1 MRAYTKY
8 NQIVKR
14 CTNKRNHQT
23 TGKTQL
29 SSKIKSRKEELFMK
43 IKKFLALLLA
53 LSMVLSM
60 AACGGEQVPTDIVN
74 GDFEA
79 EHEAGKWAGWTREDA
94 AFNVRGLVD
103 AEKLNG
109 AVMEKSGNL
118 YFAGCEGGNPA
129 MRGTLTSDVFKL
141 GGNGFIT
148 FKMGAGK
155 DTEKCYVEF
164 IDASNNEVLAKV
176 ANEDCDG
183 LFITDHLI
191 TKIVDLSAHIGKKI
205 FIKVTDNDDTFEFSY
220 INLDAFKVCK
230 DDAEVEAAKA
240 EYALQ
245 IETYG
250 EKPFVEDE
258 TSPYI
263 QNGSFETGDLTGW
276 VTLDGTALTRACI
289 VPTTQYYWTDR
300 AVYGDGEYYL
310 DGNNN
315 GTIAENQLGAIRS
328 SKFTLGGDGFIS
340 FMIGSGNGG
349 SYVALCDG
357 NTDEEL
363 IVMYNEFFSDPS
375 LALTLLRVYMDASE
389 YIGRV
394 CYLKVVDANDGSNG
408 GFAFINVDDFRTSLT
423 LDEVAALEVEQL
435 EKIKAETY
443 TSASYDDLTALINY
457 YTTYPYYPVPLASLT
472 MTSYAQHQ
480 VVPCGTVDV
489 TAFLADAAA
498 AFGAEAVTDI
508 AVTKVTFEGT
518 EITEG
523 FEAVDMTVP
532 GYYHVTY
539 AASYEGKTVEATF
552 TVVAQADNTTI
563 ANGDF
568 EAGNL
573 AGWTVLADNW
583 GIVEGQASGVISA
596 TTYWNEALPYNQ
608 EGNFHLDG
616 WNNGIGEPDP
626 WAIQSTNFVLSGSG
640 FISVRMGAAAAAVK
654 VYTADG
660 TQIGYYKQNRF
671 NDANFPTVG
680 AAGGS
685 WADMG
690 TYVMDLSAYIGQEL
704 YIVLCDE
711 SIEGGW
717 AHAFFDNV
725 VTYYETAPDYANL
738 FDTVAQSVT
747 GEDVQFAWQ
756 LAENLI

>member
-1 MRAYTKY
+1 M
-8 NQIVKR
+8 
-14 CTNKRNHQT
+14 
-23 TGKTQL
+23 KT
-29 SSKIKSRKEELFMK
+29 R
-43 IKKFLALLLA
+43 KFLALLLA
-53 LSMVLSM
+53 LSMLLSF
-60 AACGGEQVPTDIVN
+60 AACGGEQVSTDIPN

-79 EHEAGKWAGWTREDA
+79 EHEAGKWTGWTREDA
-94 AFNVRGLVD
+94 AFNVRGLVE

-109 AVMEKSGNL
+109 AVMEKSGTY

-141 GGNGFIT
+141 GGIGVIT

-155 DTEKCYVEF
+155 DTDKVYVEF
-164 IDASNNEVLAKV
+164 INAENDEVLARV

-191 TKIVDLSAHIGKKI
+191 TKIVDLSEHIGKKI
-205 FIKVTDNDDTFEFSY
+205 YIKVTDNDDGSDLAY
-220 INLDAFKVCK
+220 VNLDAFKVCTSE
-230 DDAEVEAAKA
+230 DEVVAAQA

-258 TSPYI
+258 TSNTI

-276 VTLDGTALTRACI
+276 VTLEGTALSRACI
-289 VPTTQYYWTDR
+289 VPTSQYYWSDR
-300 AVYGDGEYYL
+300 AVYGEGEYYL

-315 GTIAENQLGAIRS
+315 GTIAESLLGAIRS
-328 SKFTLGGDGFIS
+328 SKFTLGGDGYIS

-363 IVMYNEFFSDPS
+363 IVVHNDYFSDPA

-389 YIGRV
+389 YIGKV
-394 CYLKVVDANDGSNG
+394 VYLKVVDANDGSNG
-408 GFAFINVDDFRTSLT
+408 GFAFINVDDFRVSLT
-423 LDEVAALEVEQL
+423 TAEVAALEVEQL
-435 EKIKAETY
+435 EKIQNETY
-443 TSASYDDLTALINY
+443 TSASYDDLTSLLNY
-457 YTTYPYYPVPLASLT
+457 YNTYPYPVPLASLT
-472 MTSYAQHQ
+472 MTSFAQHQ
-480 VVPCGTVDV
+480 VVDCGTVDV
-489 TAFLADAAA
+489 TAFIADAAA
-498 AFGAEAVTDI
+498 AYGETALTDLT
-508 AVTKVTFEGT
+508 VSKVTFEGT

-523 FEAVDMTVP
+523 FDAVDMSAP

-539 AASYEGKTVEATF
+539 GTSYEGKAIEATF
-552 TVVAQADNTTI
+552 TVVAMADRNSV
-563 ANGDF
+563 ANGGF
-568 EAGNL
+568 ESGNL

-583 GIVEGQASGVISA
+583 GIVDGHASGVISA
-596 TTYWNEALPYNQ
+596 AAYWGENLPYNQ
-608 EGNFHLDG
+608 AGDYHLDG

-626 WAIQSTNFVLSGSG
+626 WQVKSTNFTLAGSG
-640 FISVRMGAAAAAVK
+640 FISVRMGAAAAAVR

-660 TQIGYYKQNRF
+660 TEIGYYKQNRF
-671 NDANFPTVG
+671 NDASFPTVG

-717 AHAFFDNV
+717 AHAFFDEV
-725 VTYYETAPDYANL
+725 VTYYETAPDYANMY
-738 FDTVAQSVT
+738 DTVAQSVT
-747 GEDVQFAWQ
+747 GEDVQFPWQ
-756 LAENLI
+756 LAENLK

>member
-1 MRAYTKY
+1 M
-8 NQIVKR
+8 
-14 CTNKRNHQT
+14 
-23 TGKTQL
+23 KT
-29 SSKIKSRKEELFMK
+29 R
-43 IKKFLALLLA
+43 KFLALLLA
-53 LSMVLSM
+53 LSMILGM
-60 AACGGEQVPTDIVN
+60 AACGGEPVPTDIPN

-79 EHEAGKWAGWTREDA
+79 EHELGKWSGWTREDA
-94 AFNVRGLVD
+94 AFNVRGLVSD
-103 AEKLNG
+103 EKLSG
-109 AVMEKSGNL
+109 AVMEKSGDF
-118 YFAGCEGGNPA
+118 YFAGSVGGNPA

-141 GGNGFIT
+141 GGNGFIS

-155 DTEKCYVEF
+155 NTELVYVEF
-164 IDASNNEVLAKV
+164 IDAETNEVLAKV

-191 TKIVDLSAHIGKKI
+191 TKVVDLSAHVGKNI
-205 FIKVTDNDDTFEFSY
+205 YIKVTDNDDGLDLSY
-220 INLDAFKVCK
+220 VNLDAFKVLTS
-230 DDAEVEAAKA
+230 DEDIAAAQA

-258 TSPYI
+258 TSNTI

-276 VTLDGTALTRACI
+276 VILEGSALSRASI
-289 VPTTQYYWTDR
+289 VPTSQYYWTDR

-315 GTIAENQLGAIRS
+315 GTIAENLTGAIRS
-328 SKFTLGGDGFIS
+328 SKFTLGGDGYIS

-363 IVMYNEFFSDPS
+363 IVVHNDYFSDPA

-389 YIGRV
+389 HIGKV
-394 CYLKVVDANDGSNG
+394 VYLKVVDANDGSNG
-408 GFAFINVDDFRTSLT
+408 GFAFINVDDFRVSMTT
-423 LDEVAALEVEQL
+423 AEVAALEVEQL
-435 EKIKAETY
+435 EKIQNETY
-443 TSASYDDLTALINY
+443 TSASYDDITSLLNY
-457 YTTYPYYPVPLASLT
+457 YTNYPYPVPLASLT
-472 MTSYAQHQ
+472 MTAYAQHQ
-480 VVPCGTVDV
+480 VVDCGTVDV
-489 TAFLADAAA
+489 TAFIADAAA
-498 AFGAEAVTDI
+498 AYGDTSITDLT
-508 AVTKVTFEGT
+508 VTKVTFEGT

-523 FEAVDMTVP
+523 FDAVDMSVP

-539 AASYEGKTVEATF
+539 GTSYEDKSIEAAF
-552 TVVAQADNTTI
+552 TVVAMADRNSV
-563 ANGDF
+563 ANGGF

-573 AGWTVLADNW
+573 AGWTVLTDNW
-583 GIVEGQASGVISA
+583 GIVEGHASGVISA
-596 TTYWNEALPYNQ
+596 NTYWGENLPYNQ
-608 EGNFHLDG
+608 AGDYHMDG
-616 WNNGIGEPDP
+616 WNNGIAEPDP
-626 WAIQSTNFVLSGSG
+626 WAIQSTNFTLSGSG
-640 FISVRMGAAAAAVK
+640 FISVRMGGAAAAVK

-660 TQIGYYKQNRF
+660 TEIGYYKQTRF

-711 SIEGGW
+711 TIEGGW
-717 AHAFFDNV
+717 AHGFFDEV

-738 FDTVAQSVT
+738 YDTVAQSVT
-747 GEDVQFAWQ
+747 SEEVQFPWQ
-756 LAENLI
+756 LAENLK

>member
-1 MRAYTKY
+1 M
-8 NQIVKR
+8 
-14 CTNKRNHQT
+14 
-23 TGKTQL
+23 KT
-29 SSKIKSRKEELFMK
+29 
-43 IKKFLALLLA
+43 KKFLALLLA
-53 LSMVLSM
+53 LCMLLSM
-60 AACGGEQVPTDIVN
+60 TACGEKVPTDIPN

-79 EHEAGKWAGWTREDA
+79 EHELGKWTGWTREDA
-94 AFNVRGLVD
+94 AFNVRGLVS
-103 AEKLNG
+103 AEKISG
-109 AVMEKSGNL
+109 APMEKSGNL
-118 YFAGCEGGNPA
+118 YFAGSEGGNPA

-148 FKMGAGK
+148 FKMGAAK
-155 DTEKCYVEF
+155 NTDKIYVEF
-164 IDASNNEVLAKV
+164 IEAKTEKVLAKV
-176 ANEDCDG
+176 TNEECDG

-191 TKIVDLSAHIGKKI
+191 TKIVDLSEHIGKKI
-205 FIKVTDNDDTFEFSY
+205 YIKVTDNDDGFDFSY
-220 INLDAFKVCK
+220 VNLDAFKVCQNA
-230 DDAEVEAAKA
+230 DEVAAAEA

-258 TSPYI
+258 TSNTI

-276 VTLDGTALTRACI
+276 MTLEGTAISRAGV
-289 VPTTQYYWTDR
+289 VPTTQRYWTDR
-300 AVYGDGEYYL
+300 AVYGEGEYYF
-310 DGNNN
+310 DGSNN
-315 GTIAENQLGAIRS
+315 GTIAENLLGAIRS
-328 SKFTLGGDGFIS
+328 SKFTLGGDGIIS

-443 TSASYDDLTALINY
+443 TSASYNDLVSLVNY
-457 YTTYPYYPVPLASLT
+457 YTTYPYYPVPLASLSIT
-472 MTSYAQHQ
+472 NFAQHQ
-480 VVPCGTVDV
+480 VVDCGIVDV

-498 AFGAEAVTDI
+498 AFGTEAVTDI

-523 FEAVDMTVP
+523 FDAVDMTVP

-539 AASYEGKTVEATF
+539 AASYEGAVAEATF
-552 TVVAQADNTTI
+552 TVVAMADRNTI
-563 ANGDF
+563 ANGGF
-568 EAGNL
+568 ESGNL
-573 AGWTVLADNW
+573 AGWTVLTENW
-583 GIVEGQASGVISA
+583 GMVEGQATGVISA
-596 TTYWNEALPYNQ
+596 ATYWGENLPYNQ
-608 EGNFHLDG
+608 AGNFHLDG
-616 WNNGIGEPDP
+616 WNTGIGEPDP
-626 WAIQSTNFVLSGSG
+626 WEIRSTNFTLAGSG

-660 TQIGYYKQNRF
+660 TLVGYYKQNRF
-671 NDANFPTVG
+671 NDASFPTVG

-717 AHAFFDNV
+717 AHAFFDEV

-747 GEDVQFAWQ
+747 GEDVQFPWQ
-756 LAENLI
+756 LAENLK

>member
-1 MRAYTKY
+1 M
-8 NQIVKR
+8 
-14 CTNKRNHQT
+14 
-23 TGKTQL
+23 KT
-29 SSKIKSRKEELFMK
+29 R
-43 IKKFLALLLA
+43 KFLALLLA
-53 LSMVLSM
+53 LSMVLGM
-60 AACGGEQVPTDIVN
+60 AACGGEQVPTDIPN

-103 AEKLNG
+103 AEKLQG
-109 AVMEKSGNL
+109 AVMEKSGTY

-164 IDASNNEVLAKV
+164 IEADSNTVLAKV

-191 TKIVDLSAHIGKKI
+191 TKIVDLSEHIGKKI
-205 FIKVTDNDDTFEFSY
+205 YIKVTDNDDGTDFAY
-220 INLDAFKVCK
+220 INLDAFKVCQS
-230 DDAEVEAAKA
+230 DEDVAAAEA

-258 TSPYI
+258 TSNDI

-276 VTLDGTALTRACI
+276 VTLEGTALTRAAI
-289 VPTTQYYWTDR
+289 APTSQYYWTDR
-300 AVYGDGEYYL
+300 MVYGEGEYYL
-310 DGNNN
+310 DGSNN
-315 GTIAENQLGAIRS
+315 GVIAENLTGAIRS
-328 SKFTLGGDGFIS
+328 SKFTLGGDGYIS

-363 IVMYNEFFSDPS
+363 IVVNNEFFSDPS

-389 YIGRV
+389 HIGKV
-394 CYLKVVDANDGSNG
+394 VYLKVVDANDGSNG
-408 GFAFINVDDFRTSLT
+408 GFAFINVDDFRVSLT
-423 LDEVAALEVEQL
+423 TAEVAALEVAQL
-435 EKIKAETY
+435 EKIQNETY
-443 TSASYDDLTALINY
+443 TSASYDDITALLNY

-472 MTSYAQHQ
+472 MTNYAQHQ
-480 VVPCGTVDV
+480 VVDCGTVDV
-489 TAFLADAAA
+489 TAFIADAAA
-498 AFGAEAVTDI
+498 AYGDTAITDLAVS
-508 AVTKVTFEGT
+508 KVTFEGT

-523 FEAVDMTVP
+523 FDAVDMSVP

-539 AASYEGKTVEATF
+539 GASYEDKTVEATF
-552 TVVAQADNTTI
+552 TVVAMADRNSV
-563 ANGDF
+563 ANGGF
-568 EAGNL
+568 ESGNL
-573 AGWTVLADNW
+573 AGWTVLTDNW
-583 GIVEGQASGVISA
+583 GIVDGQASGVISA
-596 TTYWNEALPYNQ
+596 QTYWGENLPYNQ
-608 EGNFHLDG
+608 AGDYHMDG
-616 WNNGIGEPDP
+616 WNNGIAEPDP
-626 WAIQSTNFVLSGSG
+626 WQIRSTNFTLAGSG
-640 FISVRMGAAAAAVK
+640 FISVRMGAAAAAVR

-660 TQIGYYKQNRF
+660 TEIGYYKQNRF

-717 AHAFFDNV
+717 AHAFFDEV

-738 FDTVAQSVT
+738 YDTVAQSVT
-747 GEDVQFAWQ
+747 GEEVQFPWQ
-756 LAENLI
+756 LAENLK

>member
-1 MRAYTKY
+1 M
-8 NQIVKR
+8 
-14 CTNKRNHQT
+14 
-23 TGKTQL
+23 KT
-29 SSKIKSRKEELFMK
+29 R
-43 IKKFLALLLA
+43 KFLALLLA
-53 LSMVLSM
+53 LSMLLSL
-60 AACGGEQVPTDIVN
+60 AACGGEQVPTDIPN

-79 EHEAGKWAGWTREDA
+79 EHELGKWSGWTREDA
-94 AFNVRGLVD
+94 AFNVRGLVSN
-103 AEKLNG
+103 EKISG
-109 AVMEKSGNL
+109 AVMEKSGEF
-118 YFAGCEGGNPA
+118 YFAGSEGGNPT
-129 MRGTLTSDVFKL
+129 MRGTLTSDPFKL

-155 DTEKCYVEF
+155 DNEKVYVEF
-164 IDASNNEVLAKV
+164 IDASNNAVLAKV

-183 LFITDHLI
+183 MFITDHLI
-191 TKIVDLSAHIGKKI
+191 TKIVDLSAHIGKTI
-205 FIKVTDNDDTFEFSY
+205 IIKVTDNDDGTDLSY
-220 INLDAFKVCK
+220 VNLDAFKVCQN
-230 DDAEVEAAKA
+230 DEEVAAAEA

-258 TSPYI
+258 TSNTI

-276 VTLDGTALTRACI
+276 VTLEGTALTRAAI
-289 VPTTQYYWTDR
+289 VPTSQYYWTDR
-300 AVYGDGEYYL
+300 AVYGEGEYYL
-310 DGNNN
+310 DGSNN
-315 GTIAENQLGAIRS
+315 GAIAENLLGAIRS
-328 SKFTLGGDGFIS
+328 SKFTLGGDGYIS

-363 IVMYNEFFSDPS
+363 IVMHNEFFSDPS

-443 TSASYDDLTALINY
+443 TSASYNDLVSLVNY

-472 MTSYAQHQ
+472 LTAYAQHQ
-480 VVPCGTVDV
+480 VVDCGTVDV

-498 AFGAEAVTDI
+498 AFGTEEVTDI

-523 FEAVDMTVP
+523 FDAVDMSVP

-539 AASYEGKTVEATF
+539 AASHEGSVAEASF
-552 TVVAQADNTTI
+552 TVVAMADRSSI

-573 AGWTVLADNW
+573 AGWTILTDGW
-583 GIVEGQASGVISA
+583 GMVEGQATGVISA
-596 TTYWNEALPYNQ
+596 ATYWGENLPYNQ
-608 EGNFHLDG
+608 AGDYHLDG
-616 WNNGIGEPDP
+616 WNTGIGEPDP
-626 WAIQSTNFVLSGSG
+626 WAIQSTNFVLGGSG

-660 TQIGYYKQNRF
+660 TEIGYYKQNRF
-671 NDANFPTVG
+671 NDASFPTVG

-717 AHAFFDNV
+717 AHAFFDEV
-725 VTYYETAPDYANL
+725 VTYYETAPDYANM

-747 GEDVQFAWQ
+747 GEDVQFPWQ
-756 LAENLI
+756 LAENLK

>member
-1 MRAYTKY
+1 
-8 NQIVKR
+8 
-14 CTNKRNHQT
+14 
-23 TGKTQL
+23 
-29 SSKIKSRKEELFMK
+29 MK
-43 IKKFLALLLA
+43 FRKFLALLLA
-53 LSMVLSM
+53 LSMVLSF
-60 AACGGEQVPTDIVN
+60 AACGGEQVPTDIPN

-79 EHEAGKWAGWTREDA
+79 DHEVGKWSGWTREDA
-94 AFNVRGLVD
+94 AFNVRGLVSD
-103 AEKLNG
+103 EKLSG
-109 AVMEKSGNL
+109 AVMEKSGEF
-118 YFAGCEGGNPA
+118 YFAGSVGGNPA
-129 MRGTLTSDVFKL
+129 MRGTLTSDVFQL

-148 FKMGAGK
+148 FKMGAAK
-155 DTEKCYVEF
+155 NTDKIYVEF
-164 IDASNNEVLAKV
+164 INAENDEVLAKV
-176 ANEDCDG
+176 VNEDCDG

-205 FIKVTDNDDTFEFSY
+205 YIKVTDNDDSFDFSY
-220 INLDAFKVCK
+220 VNLDAFKVCQS
-230 DDAEVEAAKA
+230 DEEVEAAKA

-258 TSPYI
+258 TSNQI
-263 QNGSFETGDLTGW
+263 QNPGFETGDLSGW

-300 AVYGDGEYYL
+300 AVYGEGEYYL

-315 GTIAENQLGAIRS
+315 GTVAENLTGAIRS
-328 SKFTLGGDGFIS
+328 SKFTLGGDGYIS

-363 IVMYNEFFSDPS
+363 IVMHNEFFSDPS

-389 YIGRV
+389 HIGKV
-394 CYLKVVDANDGSNG
+394 VYLKVVDANDGSNG
-408 GFAFINVDDFRTSLT
+408 GFAFINVDDFRVSMT

-435 EKIKAETY
+435 DKIKAETY
-443 TSASYDDLTALINY
+443 TSASYDDITALINY

-472 MTSYAQHQ
+472 LTAYAQHQ
-480 VVPCGTVDV
+480 VVECGTVDV

-498 AFGAEAVTDI
+498 SFGAEAVTDI

-523 FEAVDMTVP
+523 FDAVDMSVP

-539 AASYEGKTVEATF
+539 AASYEGMTAEATF
-552 TVVAQADNTTI
+552 TVVAMADNTTI
-563 ANGDF
+563 ANGGF
-568 EAGNL
+568 ESGNL
-573 AGWTVLADNW
+573 AGWTVLTENW
-583 GIVEGQASGVISA
+583 GTVEGQATGVISA
-596 TTYWNEALPYNQ
+596 ATYWGENLPYNQ
-608 EGNFHLDG
+608 AGDYHLDG
-616 WNNGIGEPDP
+616 WNTGIGEPDP
-626 WAIQSTNFVLSGSG
+626 WQLKSTNFVLSGSG
-640 FISVRMGAAAAAVK
+640 FISVRMGAAAAAVR

-660 TQIGYYKQNRF
+660 TEIGYYKQNRF
-671 NDANFPTVG
+671 SDTAFPTVG

-690 TYVMDLSAYIGQEL
+690 TYVIDLSAYIGQEL

-717 AHAFFDNV
+717 AHAFFDEI
-725 VTYYETAPDYANL
+725 VTYYETAPDYANMY
-738 FDTVAQSVT
+738 DVVAQSVT
-747 GEDVQFAWQ
+747 GEEVQFPWQ
-756 LAENLI
+756 LAENLK

>member
-1 MRAYTKY
+1 M
-8 NQIVKR
+8 
-14 CTNKRNHQT
+14 
-23 TGKTQL
+23 KT
-29 SSKIKSRKEELFMK
+29 R
-43 IKKFLALLLA
+43 KFLALLLA
-53 LSMVLSM
+53 LSMILGM
-60 AACGGEQVPTDIVN
+60 AACGGEQVPTDIPN

-79 EHEAGKWAGWTREDA
+79 EHEMGKWSGWTREDA
-94 AFNVRGLVD
+94 AFNVRGLVSD
-103 AEKLNG
+103 EKISG
-109 AVMEKSGNL
+109 AVMEKSGGF
-118 YFAGCEGGNPA
+118 YFAGSVGGNPA

-141 GGNGFIT
+141 GGNGFIS
-148 FKMGAGK
+148 FKMGAGRN
-155 DTEKCYVEF
+155 TELVYVEF
-164 IDASNNEVLAKV
+164 IDAETNEVLAKV

-191 TKIVDLSAHIGKKI
+191 TKIVDLSAHVGKNI
-205 FIKVTDNDDTFEFSY
+205 YIKVTDNDDGLDLSY
-220 INLDAFKVCK
+220 VNLDAFKVLTS
-230 DDAEVEAAKA
+230 DEDIAAAQA

-258 TSPYI
+258 TSNTI

-276 VTLDGTALTRACI
+276 VTLEGTALTRASI
-289 VPTTQYYWTDR
+289 VPTSQYYWTDR

-310 DGNNN
+310 DGSNN
-315 GTIAENQLGAIRS
+315 GTIAENLTGAIRS
-328 SKFTLGGDGFIS
+328 SKFTLGGDGYIS

-363 IVMYNEFFSDPS
+363 IVVYNDYFSDPA

-389 YIGRV
+389 HIGKV
-394 CYLKVVDANDGSNG
+394 VYLKVVDANDGSNG
-408 GFAFINVDDFRTSLT
+408 GFAFINVDDFRVSLT
-423 LDEVAALEVEQL
+423 TAEVAALEVEQL
-435 EKIKAETY
+435 EKIQNETY
-443 TSASYDDLTALINY
+443 TSASYDDITSLLNY
-457 YTTYPYYPVPLASLT
+457 YNTYPYPVPLASLT
-472 MTSYAQHQ
+472 MTNFAQHQ
-480 VVPCGTVDV
+480 VVDCGTVDV

-498 AFGAEAVTDI
+498 AYGDTAITELDVL
-508 AVTKVTFEGT
+508 KVTFEGT

-523 FEAVDMTVP
+523 FEAVDMSAP

-539 AASYEGKTVEATF
+539 GTSYEDKSIEATF
-552 TVVAQADNTTI
+552 TVVAMADRNSV
-563 ANGDF
+563 ANGGF

-583 GIVEGQASGVISA
+583 GIVDGHASGVISA
-596 TTYWNEALPYNQ
+596 NTYWGENLPYNQ
-608 EGNFHLDG
+608 AGDYHLDG
-616 WNNGIGEPDP
+616 WNNGIAEPDP
-626 WAIQSTNFVLSGSG
+626 WAIQSTNFTLSGSG
-640 FISVRMGAAAAAVK
+640 FISVRMGGAAAAVK

-660 TQIGYYKQNRF
+660 TEIGYYKQTRF

-711 SIEGGW
+711 TIEGGW
-717 AHAFFDNV
+717 AHGFFDEV

-738 FDTVAQSVT
+738 SDTVAQSVT
-747 GEDVQFAWQ
+747 GEDVQLPWQ
-756 LAENLI
+756 LAENLK

>member
-1 MRAYTKY
+1 M
-8 NQIVKR
+8 
-14 CTNKRNHQT
+14 
-23 TGKTQL
+23 KT
-29 SSKIKSRKEELFMK
+29 R
-43 IKKFLALLLA
+43 KFLALLLA
-53 LSMVLSM
+53 LSMILGM
-60 AACGGEQVPTDIVN
+60 AACGGEQVPTDIPN

-79 EHEAGKWAGWTREDA
+79 EHEMGKWSGWTREDA
-94 AFNVRGLVD
+94 AFNVRGLVSD
-103 AEKLNG
+103 EKISG
-109 AVMEKSGNL
+109 AVMEKSGGF
-118 YFAGCEGGNPA
+118 YFAGSVGGNPA

-141 GGNGFIT
+141 GGNGFIS
-148 FKMGAGK
+148 FKMGAGRN
-155 DTEKCYVEF
+155 TELVYVEF
-164 IDASNNEVLAKV
+164 IDAETNEVLAKV

-191 TKIVDLSAHIGKKI
+191 TKIVDLSAHVGKNI
-205 FIKVTDNDDTFEFSY
+205 YIKVTDNDDGLDLSY
-220 INLDAFKVCK
+220 VNLDAFKVLTS
-230 DDAEVEAAKA
+230 DEDIAAAQA

-258 TSPYI
+258 TSNTI

-276 VTLDGTALTRACI
+276 VTLEGTALTRASI
-289 VPTTQYYWTDR
+289 VPTSQYYWTDR

-310 DGNNN
+310 DGSNN
-315 GTIAENQLGAIRS
+315 GTIAENLTGAIRS
-328 SKFTLGGDGFIS
+328 SKFTLGGDGYIS

-363 IVMYNEFFSDPS
+363 IVVYNDYFSDPA

-389 YIGRV
+389 HIGKV
-394 CYLKVVDANDGSNG
+394 VYLKVVDANDGSNG
-408 GFAFINVDDFRTSLT
+408 GFAFINVDDFRVSLT
-423 LDEVAALEVEQL
+423 TAEVAALEVEQL
-435 EKIKAETY
+435 EKIQNETY
-443 TSASYDDLTALINY
+443 TSASYDDITSLLNY
-457 YTTYPYYPVPLASLT
+457 YNTYPYPVPLASLT
-472 MTSYAQHQ
+472 MTNFAQHQ
-480 VVPCGTVDV
+480 VVDCGTVDV

-498 AFGAEAVTDI
+498 AYGDTAITELDVL
-508 AVTKVTFEGT
+508 KVTFEGT

-523 FEAVDMTVP
+523 FEAVDMSAP

-539 AASYEGKTVEATF
+539 GTSYEDKSIEATF
-552 TVVAQADNTTI
+552 TVVAMADRNSV
-563 ANGDF
+563 ANGGF

-583 GIVEGQASGVISA
+583 GIVDGHASGVISA
-596 TTYWNEALPYNQ
+596 NTYWGENLPYNQ
-608 EGNFHLDG
+608 AGDYHLDG
-616 WNNGIGEPDP
+616 WNNGIAEPDP
-626 WAIQSTNFVLSGSG
+626 WAIQSTNFTLSGSG
-640 FISVRMGAAAAAVK
+640 FISVRMGGAAAAVK

-660 TQIGYYKQNRF
+660 TEIGYYKQTRF

-690 TYVMDLSAYIGQEL
+690 TYVMDMSAYIGQEL

-711 SIEGGW
+711 TIEGGW
-717 AHAFFDNV
+717 AHGFFDEV

-738 FDTVAQSVT
+738 SDTVAQSVT
-747 GEDVQFAWQ
+747 GEDVQLPWQ
-756 LAENLI
+756 LAENLK

>member
-1 MRAYTKY
+1 M
-8 NQIVKR
+8 
-14 CTNKRNHQT
+14 
-23 TGKTQL
+23 KT
-29 SSKIKSRKEELFMK
+29 R
-43 IKKFLALLLA
+43 KFLDLLLA
-53 LSMVLSM
+53 LSMLLSL
-60 AACGGEQVPTDIVN
+60 AACGGEQVPTDIPN

-79 EHEAGKWAGWTREDA
+79 EHEMGKWTGWTREDA
-94 AFNVRGLVD
+94 AFNVRGLVSD
-103 AEKLNG
+103 EKISG
-109 AVMEKSGNL
+109 AVMEKSGEF
-118 YFAGCEGGNPA
+118 YFAGSEGGNPT
-129 MRGTLTSDVFKL
+129 MRGTLTSDPFKL

-148 FKMGAGK
+148 FKIGAGK
-155 DTEKCYVEF
+155 DNEKVYVAF

-183 LFITDHLI
+183 MFITDHLI
-191 TKIVDLSAHIGKKI
+191 TKIVDLSAHIGKTI
-205 FIKVTDNDDTFEFSY
+205 IIKVTDNDDGTDLSY
-220 INLDAFKVCK
+220 VNLDAFKVCQS
-230 DDAEVEAAKA
+230 DADVEAAKA

-258 TSPYI
+258 TSNTI

-276 VTLDGTALTRACI
+276 VTLEGTALTRAAI

-300 AVYGDGEYYL
+300 MVYGDGVYYL
-310 DGNNN
+310 DGSNN
-315 GTIAENQLGAIRS
+315 GTIAENLTGAIRS
-328 SKFTLGGDGFIS
+328 SKFTLGGDGYIS

-363 IVMYNEFFSDPS
+363 IVMNNEFFSDPS

-389 YIGRV
+389 HIGKV
-394 CYLKVVDANDGSNG
+394 VYLKVVDANDGSNG
-408 GFAFINVDDFRTSLT
+408 GFAFINVDDFRVSMT

-443 TSASYDDLTALINY
+443 TSASYDDITSLLNY
-457 YTTYPYYPVPLASLT
+457 YTAYPYYPVPLASLT

-480 VVPCGTVDV
+480 VVNCGTVDV
-489 TAFLADAAA
+489 TAFLKDAAA
-498 AFGAEAVTDI
+498 SFGAEAVTDI

-523 FEAVDMTVP
+523 FDAVDMSTP

-539 AASYEGKTVEATF
+539 AATYEDKTAEAAF
-552 TVVAQADNTTI
+552 TVVAMADNTTI
-563 ANGDF
+563 ANGGF
-568 EAGNL
+568 ESGNL
-573 AGWTVLADNW
+573 AGWTILTENW
-583 GIVEGQASGVISA
+583 GIVEGHGTGVISA
-596 TTYWNEALPYNQ
+596 EVYWGENLPYNQ
-608 EGNFHLDG
+608 AGDYHLDG
-616 WNNGIGEPDP
+616 WNTGIGEPDP
-626 WAIQSTNFVLSGSG
+626 WQLKSTNFVLSGSG
-640 FISVRMGAAAAAVK
+640 FISVRMGAAAAAVR

-660 TQIGYYKQNRF
+660 TEIGYYKQNRF
-671 NDANFPTVG
+671 NDASFPTVG

-717 AHAFFDNV
+717 AHAFFDEI

-738 FDTVAQSVT
+738 YDTVAQSVT
-747 GEDVQFAWQ
+747 GEEVQLPWQ
-756 LAENLI
+756 LAENLK

>member
-1 MRAYTKY
+1 M
-8 NQIVKR
+8 
-14 CTNKRNHQT
+14 
-23 TGKTQL
+23 KT
-29 SSKIKSRKEELFMK
+29 R
-43 IKKFLALLLA
+43 KFLALLLA
-53 LSMVLSM
+53 LSMILGM
-60 AACGGEQVPTDIVN
+60 AACGGEPVPTDIPN

-79 EHEAGKWAGWTREDA
+79 EHELGKWSGWTREDA
-94 AFNVRGLVD
+94 AFNVRGLVSD
-103 AEKLNG
+103 EKLSG
-109 AVMEKSGNL
+109 AVMEKSGDF
-118 YFAGCEGGNPA
+118 YFAGSVAGNPA

-141 GGNGFIT
+141 GGNGFIS

-155 DTEKCYVEF
+155 NTELVYVEF
-164 IDASNNEVLAKV
+164 IDAETNEVLAKV

-191 TKIVDLSAHIGKKI
+191 TKVVDLSAHVGKNI
-205 FIKVTDNDDTFEFSY
+205 YIKVTDNDDGLDLSY
-220 INLDAFKVCK
+220 VNLDAFKVLTS
-230 DDAEVEAAKA
+230 DEDIAAAQA

-258 TSPYI
+258 TSNTI

-276 VTLDGTALTRACI
+276 VILEGSALSRASI
-289 VPTTQYYWTDR
+289 VPTSQYYWTDR

-315 GTIAENQLGAIRS
+315 GTIAENLTGAIRS
-328 SKFTLGGDGFIS
+328 SKFTLGGDGYIS

-363 IVMYNEFFSDPS
+363 IVVHNDYFSDPA

-389 YIGRV
+389 HIGKV
-394 CYLKVVDANDGSNG
+394 VYLKVVDANDGSNG
-408 GFAFINVDDFRTSLT
+408 GFAFINVDDFRVSMTT
-423 LDEVAALEVEQL
+423 AEVAALEVEQL
-435 EKIKAETY
+435 EKIQNETY
-443 TSASYDDLTALINY
+443 TSASYDDITSLLNY
-457 YTTYPYYPVPLASLT
+457 YTNYPYPVPLASLT
-472 MTSYAQHQ
+472 MTAYAQHQ
-480 VVPCGTVDV
+480 VVDCGTVDV
-489 TAFLADAAA
+489 TAFIADAAA
-498 AFGAEAVTDI
+498 AYGDTSITDL

-523 FEAVDMTVP
+523 FDAVDMSVP

-539 AASYEGKTVEATF
+539 GTSYEDKSIEAAF
-552 TVVAQADNTTI
+552 TVVAMADRNSV
-563 ANGDF
+563 ANGGF

-573 AGWTVLADNW
+573 AGWTVLTDNW
-583 GIVEGQASGVISA
+583 GIVEGHASGVISA
-596 TTYWNEALPYNQ
+596 NTYWGENLPYNQ
-608 EGNFHLDG
+608 AGDYHMDG
-616 WNNGIGEPDP
+616 WNNGIAEPDP
-626 WAIQSTNFVLSGSG
+626 WAIQSTNFTLSGSG
-640 FISVRMGAAAAAVK
+640 FISVRMGGAAAAVK

-660 TQIGYYKQNRF
+660 TEIGYYKQTRF

-711 SIEGGW
+711 TIEGGW
-717 AHAFFDNV
+717 AHGFFDEV

-738 FDTVAQSVT
+738 YDTVAQSVT
-747 GEDVQFAWQ
+747 GEEVQFPWQ
-756 LAENLI
+756 LAENLK

>member
-1 MRAYTKY
+1 M
-8 NQIVKR
+8 
-14 CTNKRNHQT
+14 
-23 TGKTQL
+23 KT
-29 SSKIKSRKEELFMK
+29 R
-43 IKKFLALLLA
+43 KFLALLLA
-53 LSMVLSM
+53 LSMLLSL
-60 AACGGEQVPTDIVN
+60 AACGGEQVPTDIPN

-79 EHEAGKWAGWTREDA
+79 EHEAGKWSGWTREDA

-103 AEKLNG
+103 AEKLQG
-109 AVMEKSGNL
+109 AVMEKSGTY

-141 GGNGFIT
+141 GGNGIIT

-164 IDASNNEVLAKV
+164 IEADSNTVLEKV

-191 TKIVDLSAHIGKKI
+191 TKIVDLSEHIGKKI
-205 FIKVTDNDDTFEFSY
+205 YIKVTDNDDGSDFAY
-220 INLDAFKVCK
+220 INLDAFKVCTT
-230 DDAEVEAAKA
+230 DEEVAAAQA

-258 TSPYI
+258 TSNTI

-276 VTLDGTALTRACI
+276 VTLEGTALTRASI
-289 VPTTQYYWTDR
+289 VPTSQYYWTDR

-315 GTIAENQLGAIRS
+315 GTIAENLLGAIRS
-328 SKFTLGGDGFIS
+328 SKFTLGGDGYIS

-363 IVMYNEFFSDPS
+363 MVVYNDYFSDPA

-389 YIGRV
+389 HIGKV
-394 CYLKVVDANDGSNG
+394 VYLKVVDANDGSNG
-408 GFAFINVDDFRTSLT
+408 GFAFINVDDFRVSLT
-423 LDEVAALEVEQL
+423 TAEVAALEVEQL
-435 EKIKAETY
+435 EKIQNETY
-443 TSASYDDLTALINY
+443 TSASYDDITSLLNY
-457 YTTYPYYPVPLASLT
+457 YNTYPYPVPLASLT
-472 MTSYAQHQ
+472 MTAFAQHQ
-480 VVPCGTVDV
+480 VVDCGTVDV
-489 TAFLADAAA
+489 NAFITDAAA
-498 AFGAEAVTDI
+498 AYGDTAITELTVS
-508 AVTKVTFEGT
+508 KVTFEGT

-523 FEAVDMTVP
+523 FDAVDMSSP

-539 AASYEGKTVEATF
+539 GTSYEDKSIEATF
-552 TVVAQADNTTI
+552 TVVAMADRNSV
-563 ANGDF
+563 ANGGF

-583 GIVEGQASGVISA
+583 GIVDGHASGVISA
-596 TTYWNEALPYNQ
+596 ATYWGENLPYNQ
-608 EGNFHLDG
+608 AGDYHLDG
-616 WNNGIGEPDP
+616 WNNGIAEPDP
-626 WAIQSTNFVLSGSG
+626 WQVKSSNFVLSGSG
-640 FISVRMGAAAAAVK
+640 FISVRMGAAAAAVR

-660 TQIGYYKQNRF
+660 TEIGYYKQTRF
-671 NDANFPTVG
+671 NDASFPTVG

-717 AHAFFDNV
+717 AHAFFDEV

-738 FDTVAQSVT
+738 YDTVAQSVT
-747 GEDVQFAWQ
+747 GEDVQFPWQ
-756 LAENLI
+756 LAENLK